1 MFLRRAAPRGE
12 RTCTTI
18 QAARLS
24 KVTRH
29 AWGWKTRGDTRFHI
43 PRLRRWAARAVRRCT
58 RTAGRTHRRETW
70 RRVGA
75 LATMRL
81 AARRATAHPR
91 LVPWIADHGR
101 SRDLLDQARRLRCFE
116 AGRIRWAY
124 RTWGGG
130 LRARSGGGVR
140 RSARRCGGDLGGLEG
155 RGGAAA
161 PPLFFF
167 LPCCPHGRWAL
178 WAERT
183 PSGVSSFLFRRCLR
197 HYPIT
202 RDCPQR
208 RTVRPPGL
216 ALRKQMP
223 PRIVRVAHRY

>member
-1 MFLRRAAPRGE
+1 MLPCGSRLGEPRRTLDWCRGLPTTGGVGTFSIRPDACAALRRGG
-12 RTCTTI
+12 
-18 QAARLS
+18 S
-24 KVTRH
+24 
-29 AWGWKTRGDTRFHI
+29 
-43 PRLRRWAARAVRRCT
+43 
-58 RTAGRTHRRETW
+58 
-70 RRVGA
+70 
-75 LATMRL
+75 
-81 AARRATAHPR
+81 
-91 LVPWIADHGR
+91 
-101 SRDLLDQARRLRCFE
+101 
-116 AGRIRWAY
+116 
-124 RTWGGG
+124 GG
-130 LRARSGGGVR
+130 LTGRGMGAFQARSGGGVR
-140 RSARRCGGDLGGLEG
+140 RSAGRCDGDLGGLEG

-223 PRIVRVAHRY
+223 PRVVRVAHRY

>member
-1 MFLRRAAPRGE
+1 M
-12 RTCTTI
+12 
-18 QAARLS
+18 
-24 KVTRH
+24 
-29 AWGWKTRGDTRFHI
+29 
-43 PRLRRWAARAVRRCT
+43 RRCT
-58 RTAGRTHRRETW
+58 RTAGRTRRRETW

-81 AARRATAHPR
+81 AAWRATAHPR
-91 LVPWIADHGR
+91 LVPWVADHER

-116 AGRIRWAY
+116 AERIRWAY
-124 RTWGGG
+124 RTCGGG
-130 LRARSGGGVR
+130 LLARSGGGVR
-140 RSARRCGGDLGGLEG
+140 RRAGRCDGDLGGLEG
-155 RGGAAA
+155 RGGAGA
-161 PPLFFF
+161 PLFSSFF
-167 LPCCPHGRWAL
+167 PAARMADGPCGR
-178 WAERT
+178 RGQP